1 MSFFLFLLPSS
12 FRSRH
17 VRKKSSSSSFSSR
30 KKEKGFDQSPFCLHE
45 RGALRRKKWLNQGK
59 RGKGEELEAS
69 SPFFFFFLFFCC
81 SGLFHHHHSL
91 RRSSSSSSSS
101 YSLGTLQARLGICGI
116 VVVFRKTAPAAAVQS
131 ISYPRESPLFAGVDG
146 RFFCPPVLP
155 FHQERG
161 KINLRCI

>member
-12 FRSRH
+12 FRSQH

-91 RRSSSSSSSS
+91 RRSSS

-116 VVVFRKTAPAAAVQS
+116 VVVFRKTATAAVQS
-131 ISYPRESPLFAGVDG
+131 ISYPSES
-146 RFFCPPVLP
+146 RFLPVFMDVFCPPVLP

-161 KINLRCI
+161 KINLRCV